1 VGQLRD
7 RMEEDLKLGGYSA
20 STRKIY
26 LLYARQ
32 FAGFHRRS
40 PAEMS
45 EPEIRQYLLHLI
57 EERQVSRQTFRQV
70 RAGLKFLY
78 SVTLRRPVEVEHLAI
93 PRRHKRLPEILSGT
107 EVEAL
112 LAATRSLKYRGIL
125 MSMYAAGLRVSE
137 ACCLRPEDIDARRR
151 LILVHAAKGGRDR
164 YTLLSER
171 LLVFLR
177 DYWRRARPQQW
188 LFPGQ
193 TRAGHT
199 SPATVRRV
207 FRQALATSGSTKQLT
222 SHALRHSFA
231 THLIES
237 GVDVTVVQM
246 LLGHASL
253 RTTEVY
259 THISLEYLGSTR
271 SPLDLL
277 GTPAAAVL
285 G

>member
-1 VGQLRD
+1 
-7 RMEEDLKLGGYSA
+7 
-20 STRKIY
+20 
-26 LLYARQ
+26 
-32 FAGFHRRS
+32 
-40 PAEMS
+40 
-45 EPEIRQYLLHLI
+45 
-57 EERQVSRQTFRQV
+57 
-70 RAGLKFLY
+70 
-78 SVTLRRPVEVEHLAI
+78 
-93 PRRHKRLPEILSGT
+93 
-107 EVEAL
+107 
-112 LAATRSLKYRGIL
+112 

-207 FRQALATSGSTKQLT
+207 FQQALAASGSTKQLT

-259 THISLEYLGSTR
+259 THISLEHLGSTR

-277 GTPAAAVL
+277 WR
-285 G
+285 

>member
-1 VGQLRD
+1 MGQLRD
-7 RMEEDLKLGGYSA
+7 RMEEDLKLGGYSP

-32 FAGFHRRS
+32 FAGFHQRS

-45 EPEIRQYLLHLI
+45 EPEIRQYLLHLV
-57 EERQVSRQTFRQV
+57 EERKVSGQTFRQV
-70 RAGLKFLY
+70 RAGLRFLY
-78 SVTLRRPVEVEHLAI
+78 AVTLRRPVEVEHLAI
-93 PRRHKRLPEILSGT
+93 PRRQRRLPEVLSGT
-107 EVEAL
+107 EVAAL
-112 LAATRSLKYRGIL
+112 LAAIRSLKYRGIV

-137 ACCLRPEDIDARRR
+137 ACCLRAEDIDAKRRV
-151 LILVHAAKGGRDR
+151 ILVRTAKGGRDR

-177 DYWRRARPQQW
+177 DYWRRARPHEW
-188 LFPGQ
+188 LFPGH
-193 TRAGHT
+193 TPAGHT

-207 FRQALATSGSTKQLT
+207 FQQALAASGSTKQLT

-231 THLIES
+231 THLLES
-237 GVDVTVVQM
+237 GVDITVVQL

-253 RTTEVY
+253 RATEVY
-259 THISLEYLGSTR
+259 THISLEHLGRTR

-277 GTPAAAVL
+277 HTPAAAVL